1 MSCSFIQ
8 GETLIF
14 IGEASEGT
22 NLPQK
27 GEQVEFLG
35 STLDTGGGMFI
46 KSNITSRI
54 SFIPRKNVD
63 YFLSVSRVREGRI
76 NQIFDN
82 AQ

>member
-1 MSCSFIQ
+1 MSHPFIL

-14 IGEASEGT
+14 IGEASEGS

-35 STLDTGGGMFI
+35 STRAGGMFI
-46 KSNITSRI
+46 RSYTTSRI
-54 SFIPRKNVD
+54 SIIPRKNVD

-76 NQIFDN
+76 NQILHN

>member
-1 MSCSFIQ
+1 MSCSFIP

-14 IGEASEGT
+14 IGESSQVP

-35 STLDTGGGMFI
+35 SPLDIDGGMFI
-46 KSNITSRI
+46 RSYTTSRI

-76 NQIFDN
+76 NQILDN
-82 AQ
+82 PQ